1 MALTQQD
8 LQAIALLLK
17 PIDRR
22 LDTIE
27 RDVSTLKTDVSGLKA
42 DVSTLKADVSGLKSN
57 VSGLKLDVST
67 LKTDVS
73 ELKET
78 VNKNY
83 GMLEEFYVHQK
94 EHNTEIM
101 DTLSII
107 EGELAMH
114 NNQIARNTA
123 QLQCVK

>member
-27 RDVSTLKTDVSGLKA
+27 RDVSTLKTDVSGLK
-42 DVSTLKADVSGLKSN
+42 
-57 VSGLKLDVST
+57 LDVST
-67 LKTDVS
+67 LKSDVSDLKLDVS